1 MAMARTKLTV
11 RRRLDLRHNRPKIK
25 KLFKMK
31 TILSEQRTVQVK
43 RNGNVV
49 KTINVPRKTT
59 YLTIDGQ
66 EHFKKPIL
74 Y

>member
-31 TILSEQRTVQVK
+31 TILPEQRTV
-43 RNGNVV
+43 
-49 KTINVPRKTT
+49 
-59 YLTIDGQ
+59 
-66 EHFKKPIL
+66 
-74 Y
+74 